1 MADLLELLERTR
13 PGYEQ
18 ELEYH
23 RMLIDAYTGGG
34 GFAGAVVQPPSG
46 FWGAAAEVYSA
57 SDYAGVIDRERL
69 TYLDR
74 YPREDQEKFKR
85 RLQIAHYPNYIQPL
99 TDLKISFMMRKGLM
113 IDDRPDPLYEW
124 REDVDGRGTTWDEM
138 LPGIVLRTATL
149 GWSPVVI
156 DMPPA
161 PINPDGT
168 PALMTRATA
177 DALGLRPTA
186 VPLFPA
192 NLTDYQLD
200 DNGDFVWAK
209 IRTDY
214 RYQENPFDD
223 PKEITRYTV
232 WYRDRYE
239 QYEVVTAA
247 GNKAATATAQAP
259 HSFGAVPVAIMQHK
273 PMIDDP
279 IKGIPMHGQESTEA
293 RRLFNLHSELDE
305 HMRSQVFA
313 VLVLAMGIDEAK
325 RQVTIGTDNAVL
337 LDPMAQREHY
347 FMSPPPTVAAA
358 YETRIESSIQEI
370 YRQAR
375 VEFTRPQASRQ
386 ATSGIARKFEFA
398 QTDRA
403 LGIFAKQVA
412 RFEEHVDFLVGT
424 GLGVT
429 EDQLVEQRI
438 TAPESFDV
446 EDLQTDLQLAIDAI
460 TMLTVGPTAET
471 RLRTRVVDQL
481 LPNLSQ
487 SDREQIEEELARIQ
501 AADLDEEQ
509 INAEI
514 SAALDEE
521 KPDEEK
527 PEEEAALEQ

>member
-1 MADLLELLERTR
+1 
-13 PGYEQ
+13 
-18 ELEYH
+18 
-23 RMLIDAYTGGG
+23 MLIDAYTGGG
-34 GFAGAVVQPPSG
+34 GFAGSVVQPPAG
-46 FWGAAAEVYSA
+46 FWGAAAEVYG
-57 SDYAGVIDRERL
+57 DGRYAQALQEQL

-74 YPREDQEKFKR
+74 YPREDENKFRR

-113 IDDRPDPLYEW
+113 VDDRPDPLEEW
-124 REDVDGRGTTWDEM
+124 REDVDGRGTTWDEV
-138 LPGIVLRTATL
+138 LPGVVLRTATL
-149 GWSPVVI
+149 GWSPVLI

-161 PINPDGT
+161 PASIDGT
-168 PALMTRATA
+168 PAIMTRATA
-177 DALGLRPTA
+177 DALGLRPTL

-200 DNGDFVWAK
+200 EDGDFVWAK

-214 RYQENPFDD
+214 RSQENPFDD
-223 PKEITRYTV
+223 PKEITRYTI

-247 GNKAATATAQAP
+247 GSRAATATSQAP
-259 HSFGAVPVAIMQHK
+259 HSFGAVPIAIMQHK

-279 IKGIPMHGQESTEA
+279 VKGIPMHGQESVEA

-305 HMRSQVFA
+305 QMRSQVFA

-337 LDPMAQREHY
+337 LDPMATREHY

-412 RFEEHVDFLVGT
+412 RFEEHVDSLVGT
-424 GLGVT
+424 VLGVT
-429 EDQLVEQRI
+429 PEKLEQQRI

-460 TMLTVGPTAET
+460 TLLTVGPTAET
-471 RLRTRVVDQL
+471 LLRTRVVDQL

-487 SDREQIEEELARIQ
+487 EDREQIDEELARVR

-514 SAALDEE
+514 AAALDEE
-521 KPDEEK
+521 DDEEEPK
-527 PEEEAALEQ
+527 PVAAAE